1 MQNPPQ
7 DPDDDYE
14 PAELGDTADLD
25 EDARLKIAEDV
36 ERRETRREILLGQ
49 IAVARSDLYDA
60 QAAGDAA
67 KVAALEQKLAKLTA
81 ERDGL

>member
-1 MQNPPQ
+1 MQNTPQ
-7 DPDDDYE
+7 DPGDEYE
-14 PAELGDTADLD
+14 PAELGDTGDLD

-36 ERRETRREILLGQ
+36 EKRETRREILLGQ
-49 IAVARSDLYDA
+49 IAVARSDLYAA
-60 QAAGDAA
+60 QAAVDAA

>member
-1 MQNPPQ
+1 MQTTPQ
-7 DPDDDYE
+7 DPDDEYE
-14 PAELGDTADLD
+14 AAELGDTADLD

-49 IAVARSDLYDA
+49 IAVARADLDA
-60 QAAGDAA
+60 ARAAGDAA
-67 KVAALEQKLAKLTA
+67 KVAAVEQKLAKLTA